1 MWQSTNKLDGSQG
14 SSHVCWKILRG
25 GGGEPMMVK
34 LMNLYKFIFGQ
45 PLSPHLLRA
54 GISLKHT

>member
-34 LMNLYKFIFGQ
+34 LMNLHKFIFGH
-45 PLSPHLLRA
+45 PLVPTPAPCRH
-54 GISLKHT
+54 